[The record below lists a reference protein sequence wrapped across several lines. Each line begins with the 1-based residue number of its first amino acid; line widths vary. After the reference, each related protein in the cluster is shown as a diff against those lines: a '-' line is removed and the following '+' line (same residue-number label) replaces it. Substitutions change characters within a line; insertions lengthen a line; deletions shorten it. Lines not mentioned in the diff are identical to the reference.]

1 MSLPFV
7 LDYIGRVPEHVQL
20 QQILQMN
27 DESEKYGLTLTTQ
40 EAQEIIEARTLAL
53 QNYGRVELDLDTV
66 CKLITAFCSSPLI
79 SQEDYALTL
88 RDLLELFY
96 YLKNETDDNIGDAEL
111 IKEMKD
117 CWVNICGGSL
127 KMFKGAGIEN
137 LVKDLKQK
145 KLQEDLMKGA
155 I

>member
-20 QQILQMN
+20 QEILQMN

-40 EAQEIIEARTLAL
+40 EAQEIIEARSLAL
-53 QNYGRVELDLDTV
+53 QNYGRVELDLDAV
-66 CKLITAFCSSPLI
+66 CKLISTFCSSPLI

-88 RDLLELFY
+88 RELLELFY
-96 YLKNETDDNIGDAEL
+96 YLKNETDDSIGDAEL

-117 CWVNICGGSL
+117 YLVYHCGGSL
-127 KMFKGAGIEN
+127 EMFKGAGIEN
-137 LVKDLKQK
+137 FVKDLKQK
-145 KLQEDLMKGA
+145 KQQEDLTKGA
-155 I
+155 D